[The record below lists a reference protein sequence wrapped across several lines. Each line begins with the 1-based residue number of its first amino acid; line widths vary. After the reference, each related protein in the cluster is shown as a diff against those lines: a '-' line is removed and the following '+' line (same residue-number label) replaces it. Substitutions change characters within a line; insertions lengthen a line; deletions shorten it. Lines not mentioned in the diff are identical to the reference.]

1 MKERIKVLAK
11 KKYCYGC
18 LQPMSDSHNV
28 RTYTRQLSCS
38 SCKGNHPTP
47 LHGYIPKVMKD
58 KADGSQDNSN
68 SENIKYKYA
77 MLDNDVKCA
86 STTAK
91 SGTKVISMCTVP
103 VKINKDHDG
112 ERSESTFAI
121 KGVKM
126 TGMHGDSGWLAL
138 PKLYS
143 RREIPVDKEEIATP
157 TKIREWNYLQPI
169 SNEIVQNDDVRVGLL
184 IGANCMKALE
194 PTRILQSQDG
204 GLYAHK
210 TRLGWYVVGPINCTA
225 KNCSISCSRVAVKD
239 VASSKL
245 GSHHFIVEDSVKD
258 ISLEEM
264 FHRM

>member
-1 MKERIKVLAK
+1 
-11 KKYCYGC
+11 
-18 LQPMSDSHNV
+18 
-28 RTYTRQLSCS
+28 
-38 SCKGNHPTP
+38 
-47 LHGYIPKVMKD
+47 
-58 KADGSQDNSN
+58 
-68 SENIKYKYA
+68 
-77 MLDNDVKCA
+77 
-86 STTAK
+86 
-91 SGTKVISMCTVP
+91 MCTVP